1 MWYKEI
7 ASFSLPN
14 YEVFINQ
21 IDSKYHV
28 TLLINDEDEE
38 TMEFTNLPEALELF
52 IKLIR
57 D

>member
-1 MWYKEI
+1 MYYKEI
-7 ASFSLPN
+7 ASFSLTN
-14 YEVFINQ
+14 YEVFINK
-21 IDSKYHV
+21 IDSKYYV
-28 TLLINDEDEE
+28 TLLINDEDED